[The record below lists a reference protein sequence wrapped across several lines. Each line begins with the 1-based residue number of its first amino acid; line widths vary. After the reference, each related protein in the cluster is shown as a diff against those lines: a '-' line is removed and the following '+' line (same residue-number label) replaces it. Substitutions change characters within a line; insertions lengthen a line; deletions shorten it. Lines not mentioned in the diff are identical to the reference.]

1 MTCKEYN
8 RNSTTK
14 FFKSENEGT
23 KDMKMTKKIY
33 CYMKIHQIDIQ
44 KVSKETGIDR
54 KIFQKQPVRPLNATE
69 LCEVCAYLKIQP
81 EEIAKDDTLF

>member
-1 MTCKEYN
+1 
-8 RNSTTK
+8 
-14 FFKSENEGT
+14 
-23 KDMKMTKKIY
+23 MTKKIY
-33 CYMKIHQIDIQ
+33 CYMKIHQIDIR